1 MRLPFD
7 DRLPTRRDILVE
19 RWLKLTN
26 ETLVGLAIKQKWPV
40 SQNHCFMRI
49 CLDAS
54 LGRPWHTAVKR
65 PAVRYLTDAQLENAI
80 AVAERIVASPASLF
94 AINRESIE
102 RRMRHHAANSPEE
115 G

>member
-7 DRLPTRRDILVE
+7 DSLPTRRDILVE

-26 ETLVGLAIKQKWPV
+26 EILVGMAHEQKWPV

-54 LGRPWHTAVKR
+54 LGRPWHTVVKR
-65 PAVRYLTDAQLENAI
+65 PAVRFLTDAQLENAI
-80 AVAERIVASPASLF
+80 SVAEKIVAAPDLLF
-94 AINRESIE
+94 NLNRESIE
-102 RRMRHHAANSPEE
+102 QRLRHSVCTTQ
-115 G
+115 